1 MEKLLLAAGFLLPE
15 ERITEVK
22 KQESLMN
29 AIEIAGLYK
38 QFSGKRMTTVDALK
52 GLDLMIAAGEVFG
65 FLGPNGAGKSTT
77 IKLVMGLLR
86 PTSGTAR
93 IMGMDAGHAESRR
106 HVGYLPENPAFY
118 EYLSAEE
125 YIAFVGS
132 HFRMDGKLLAQ
143 RSEEVLKRL
152 DLWEAR
158 KRPMRGYSKGMVQRV
173 GLAQTLVHDP
183 DVYIFD
189 EPMSGLD
196 PIGRALVKDIILDL
210 KRRGKCVFFS
220 THITDDVEKVCDRV
234 GVIVKG
240 NLVALDR
247 VENILRSGV
256 EGYVIHL
263 QLPGTD
269 GVTFAGFEALR
280 CSNLVSEFYVPCS
293 AFNAF
298 MGNVNASGIEVVL
311 VETKRRDLEDFF
323 LTLVKNNPG
332 A

>member
-1 MEKLLLAAGFLLPE
+1 
-15 ERITEVK
+15 
-22 KQESLMN
+22 MN
-29 AIEIAGLYK
+29 AIEIKALYK
-38 QFSGKRMTTVDALK
+38 QFSGKRMKKVDALK
-52 GLDLMIAAGEVFG
+52 GLDLTIAAGEVFG

-93 IMGMDAGHAESRR
+93 IMGMDASQAESRR

-118 EYLSAEE
+118 DYLSAEE

-132 HFRMDGKLLAQ
+132 QFRMECALLAQ

-152 DLWEAR
+152 DLWDAR

-183 DVYIFD
+183 DVYILD

-210 KRRGKCVFFS
+210 KARGKCVFFS

-240 NLVALDR
+240 SLVALDR

-256 EGYVIHL
+256 EGYLIHL
-263 QLPGTD
+263 QLPESDSTC
-269 GVTFAGFEALR
+269 FAGFTAVR
-280 CSNLVSEFYVPCS
+280 RTGSVAEFYLPCS
-293 AFNAF
+293 AFNRF
-298 MGNVNASGIEVVL
+298 MGEVNSSGIEVIL
-311 VETKRRDLEDFF
+311 VETRRRDLEDFF
-323 LTLVKNNPG
+323 LSLVRSDQES
-332 A
+332 

>member
-1 MEKLLLAAGFLLPE
+1 
-15 ERITEVK
+15 
-22 KQESLMN
+22 MN
-29 AIEIAGLYK
+29 AIEITGLCK
-38 QFSGKRMTTVDALK
+38 QFTGKRMTKVDALK
-52 GLDLMIAAGEVFG
+52 GLDLTIATGEVFG

-93 IMGMDAGHAESRR
+93 ILGVDSDLTDSRR
-106 HVGYLPENPAFY
+106 QVGFLPENPAFY
-118 EYLSAEE
+118 DYLSAEE
-125 YIAFVGS
+125 YVAFVGS
-132 HFRMDGKLLAQ
+132 QFKMDSSLLKR

-173 GLAQTLVHDP
+173 GLAQALVHDP
-183 DVYIFD
+183 EVYILD

-210 KRRGKCVFFS
+210 KKSGRCVFFS

-240 NLVALDR
+240 SLVAVDR

-263 QLPGTD
+263 RMPEAESLS
-269 GVTFAGFEALR
+269 FAGIEALR
-280 CSNLVSEFYVPCS
+280 SSNSVSEFYVPCS
-293 AFNAF
+293 AFNGF
-298 MGNVNASGIEVVL
+298 MGEVNRTGTDVVL
-311 VETKRRDLEDFF
+311 VETKRRNLEDFF
-323 LTLVKNNPG
+323 LSLVKSDQG
-332 A
+332 T

>member
-1 MEKLLLAAGFLLPE
+1 MK
-15 ERITEVK
+15 
-22 KQESLMN
+22 
-29 AIEIAGLYK
+29 AIEITGLCK
-38 QFSGKRMTTVDALK
+38 QFSGKRMTKVDALK
-52 GLDLMIAAGEVFG
+52 GLDLTIEAGEVFG

-86 PTSGTAR
+86 PTSGTATL
-93 IMGMDAGHAESRR
+93 MGMDASLAESRR

-118 EYLSAEE
+118 DYLSAEE

-132 HFRMDGKLLAQ
+132 QFKMGTALLAQ
-143 RSEEVLKRL
+143 RSEEVLRRL

-173 GLAQTLVHDP
+173 GVAQALVHDP
-183 DVYIFD
+183 EVYILD

-210 KRRGKCVFFS
+210 KKRGKCVFFS

-240 NLVALDR
+240 SLVALDR

-263 QLPGTD
+263 QMPGTESLS
-269 GVTFAGFEALR
+269 FAGIEALR
-280 CSNLVSEFYVPCS
+280 RTNSVSEFYVPCR
-293 AFNAF
+293 AFNTF
-298 MGNVNASGIEVVL
+298 MGEVNRTGTDVVL

-323 LTLVKNNPG
+323 LSLVKNDL
-332 A
+332 AR

>member
-1 MEKLLLAAGFLLPE
+1 
-15 ERITEVK
+15 
-22 KQESLMN
+22 MN
-29 AIEIAGLYK
+29 AIEITGLCK
-38 QFSGKRMTTVDALK
+38 QFSGKRMTKVDALK
-52 GLDLMIAAGEVFG
+52 GLDLIIEAGEVFG

-86 PTSGTAR
+86 PTAGSAQ
-93 IMGMDAGHAESRR
+93 IMGMDASSAESRR

-118 EYLSAEE
+118 DYLSAEE
-125 YIAFVGS
+125 YIVFVGS
-132 HFRMDGKLLAQ
+132 QFKMGAALLAQ
-143 RSEEVLKRL
+143 RSEEVLRRL

-173 GLAQTLVHDP
+173 GVAQTLVHDP
-183 DVYIFD
+183 EVYILD

-210 KRRGKCVFFS
+210 KKRGKCVFFS

-240 NLVALDR
+240 SLVALDR

-256 EGYVIHL
+256 EGYLVHL
-263 QLPGTD
+263 QLPEAD
-269 GVTFAGFEALR
+269 SKMFAGFAAVR
-280 CSNLVSEFYVPCS
+280 RNGSVSEFYVPCN
-293 AFNAF
+293 AFNGF
-298 MGNVNASGIEVVL
+298 MGEVNSTETEVAL

-323 LTLVKNNPG
+323 LSLVKNDVARSLSDLG
-332 A
+332 